1 MDTAVMSYEQRL
13 ENANPLYA
21 EETMDGYKITQ
32 QEAAFI
38 HYYIQTGNIVQSFLK
53 AGFTFPRRKKTK
65 EERMYGVEDTTR
77 PESYNE
83 LYRQND
89 INHGWAETRKKEVLA
104 ILNKE
109 YNLLDNIEETANTI
123 VEEEMNMEQEQNVLS
138 EDEAEK
144 KFLLQVHRSAKHLLN
159 MPLMR
164 KELSSRLEAI
174 RSAQIA
180 DSQEVMAYFTAV
192 MRGQVL
198 DQFGLEA
205 SLQERTRAAECL
217 AKRIIDMPK
226 KLEASGTING
236 QGFNLIIQPREESE
250 IIEGDYEDV
259 E

>member
-83 LYRQND
+83 LYREND
-89 INHGWAETRKKEVLA
+89 LHHGAAEKRKEEVLA

-109 YNLLDNIEETANTI
+109 YNIIEDKEDIANNIVKEE
-123 VEEEMNMEQEQNVLS
+123 MEQEQNVLN

-144 KFLLQVHRSAKHLLN
+144 KFLLQVHRSGTHLLN
-159 MPLMR
+159 MPIMR

-174 RSAQIA
+174 KSAQVA
-180 DSQEVMAYFTAV
+180 DSHEVMAYFTAV